1 MSLDLLKELEGKIFS
16 LNTSKLIKFVL
27 DNYKNVAFSSSLGAE
42 DQVLTD
48 MIFKVNKNSRVFTLD
63 TGRLHSQS

>member
-1 MSLDLLKELEGKIFS
+1 MSLDLLKELEEKIFS
-16 LNTSKLIKFVL
+16 LNTSELIKYVL

-48 MIFKVNKNSRVFTLD
+48 MIFKVNKNS
-63 TGRLHSQS
+63 SC